1 MVFTLSN
8 NIIKMNDIFKNPFD
22 LEDNLQDKLERR
34 LINYRNYAYELNVA
48 EYLEELLSL
57 ITYQD
62 NTVESV
68 YETYQLNESD
78 LEYFLRIYGNV
89 VLGIN
94 TTKRYVHVLGYSNSY
109 YNRKQYYNKSLIF
122 TNPNIAITN
131 DYATVNK
138 LDEYDYFVLG
148 FNKKLNIINDF
159 EVIKHYSE
167 LHAESSLSL
176 LSLTMQAKL
185 HTFIQTSDL
194 ESEDSNELIMKLY
207 NGSGYIK
214 TSELFNPQKQI
225 LNYNAIS
232 ADVFASIDNQIL
244 TTQRMLNNSLG
255 LSDIAITKES
265 GVSDTEAKSNT
276 ASKKA
281 KQDTYLKPRQDML
294 DKVNK
299 ILGSKLYCEFRTESI
314 SGLSSIE
321 KKELEDDTDNNPL

>member
-1 MVFTLSN
+1 MVFILLKYIYMN
-8 NIIKMNDIFKNPFD
+8 NIFKNPFD
-22 LEDNLQDKLERR
+22 IEDNLQDKLERR
-34 LINYRNYAYELNVA
+34 LVNYRNYAYELNVA
-48 EYLEELLSL
+48 EYMEELLSL

-62 NTVESV
+62 YTVDSV
-68 YETYQLNESD
+68 FNVYGLIDSD
-78 LEYFLRIYGNV
+78 LEYFLRVHGNV

-94 TTKRYVHVLGYSNSY
+94 LEKRQVHVLGYTNSY
-109 YNRKQYYNKSLIF
+109 LNVNKYYNKALLFKKPI
-122 TNPNIAITN
+122 NNIIN
-131 DYATVNK
+131 DNVNNYNVS
-138 LDEYDYFVLG
+138 EYDYYVVG
-148 FNKKLNIINDF
+148 FNKKINIINDL

-207 NGSGYIK
+207 NGAGYIK

-244 TTQRMLNNSLG
+244 TTQRMLNNALG

-299 ILGSKLYCEFRTESI
+299 LLGSELYCEFRTESI
-314 SGLSSIE
+314 SGLSTIE
-321 KKELEDDTDNNPL
+321 EKELENDTNDNPL